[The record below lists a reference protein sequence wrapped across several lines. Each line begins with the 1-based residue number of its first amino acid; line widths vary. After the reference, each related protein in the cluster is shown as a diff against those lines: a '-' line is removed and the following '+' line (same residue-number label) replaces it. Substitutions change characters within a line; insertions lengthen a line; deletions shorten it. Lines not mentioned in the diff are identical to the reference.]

1 MSIRAAGAVRPPAAP
16 PVRVAGGGRRR
27 TSVRWEQVH
36 EEVCLW
42 TWVARLATRAMR
54 GLTGLHRS
62 GPRECES
69 PSPGA
74 EARGLVS
81 ADPASPTGV
90 DPHQGRGQVSL
101 SSSTHPS
108 VGPGQGPAISAPKT
122 RAFSLAG
129 SPCSAHTRP
138 LLPPL
143 CKGPWSPVG
152 SGAASRLHCISP
164 RAAATEKP
172 HWVNSGHKEASTEQ
186 PPCLLL

>member
-16 PVRVAGGGRRR
+16 PVRVAGGGRRP

-90 DPHQGRGQVSL
+90 DRHQGRGQVSL
-101 SSSTHPS
+101 SSSTHPLWGPDRRLQS
-108 VGPGQGPAISAPKT
+108 RRQRPERFLSRARPVLPTLAHCCRRSAKARGPLWAVGQLPAFTASLRGQRPP
-122 RAFSLAG
+122 R
-129 SPCSAHTRP
+129 SPT
-138 LLPPL
+138 
-143 CKGPWSPVG
+143 G
-152 SGAASRLHCISP
+152 
-164 RAAATEKP
+164 
-172 HWVNSGHKEASTEQ
+172 
-186 PPCLLL
+186 